1 MVATTHTTDRPSPP
15 FNPWLVIA
23 RLLGLMTLA
32 QAFFA
37 GALLSGYTEGR
48 DAHRANAMALFVLAI
63 GLLVASIAT
72 RRRAPGGRR
81 LILASAQFFAG
92 IMIVAT
98 IGMLSAEGHRLLWL
112 HVPAGVMMVGGAGA
126 LQAAAR
132 GMRQPAQPAQ
142 PARN

>member
-1 MVATTHTTDRPSPP
+1 MVATTSTADRQAGP
-15 FNPWLVIA
+15 FNPWLLVA

-48 DAHRANAMALFVLAI
+48 DAHRVNAMALAILAL
-63 GLLVASIAT
+63 GFLVASVAT
-72 RRRAPGGRR
+72 QRRTPGGRR
-81 LILASAQFFAG
+81 LVRASAQFFAG

-112 HVPAGVMMVGGAGA
+112 HVPAGVMMMGGAAALQSAAGA
-126 LQAAAR
+126 L
-132 GMRQPAQPAQ
+132 RQPT
-142 PARN
+142 RN

>member
-1 MVATTHTTDRPSPP
+1 MVATTHTTDDQKTPL
-15 FNPWLVIA
+15 NPWLLVT

-48 DAHRANAMALFVLAI
+48 DAHRANAMALAVLAL
-63 GLLVASIAT
+63 GLLIASVT
-72 RRRAPGGRR
+72 CLRGAPGGRR
-81 LILASAQFFAG
+81 LIAASAQFFAG

-132 GMRQPAQPAQ
+132 DLRQSAQATQ

>member
-1 MVATTHTTDRPSPP
+1 MVATTTTTDRAPAP
-15 FNPWLVIA
+15 FNPWLIVA

-48 DAHRANAMALFVLAI
+48 DAHRANAMALFFLAL
-63 GLLVASIAT
+63 GFMASAIVRQRRT
-72 RRRAPGGRR
+72 RAGRR
-81 LILASAQFFAG
+81 LVFTSAQFFAG

-112 HVPAGVMMVGGAGA
+112 HVPAGVMMMGGAAA

-132 GMRQPAQPAQ
+132 DARQPAT
-142 PARN
+142 N